1 MCRSTAEAMMT
12 IREPAPEGRD
22 AKSDLLALVLRARD
36 GDRETADRLYAE
48 VRPRLLR
55 IALALG
61 ADPETAADT
70 VQESLWAA
78 HRNLRRFDPSQA
90 SFLGWLGVIVV
101 RRLNNRRRAA
111 ARRKR
116 LLEALRLVPRGG
128 GAPGQSVVEA
138 RLTLRRLLR
147 QLTDRQRE
155 VVALYEIGELGAEE
169 VAWMLG
175 LTPAGVRSIA
185 RDARGRLSAAARG
198 GDAAGEDGR

>member
-1 MCRSTAEAMMT
+1 MCRSNAEATMT
-12 IREPAPEGRD
+12 IGEPAARGAGAR
-22 AKSDLLALVLRARD
+22 SDLLALVRRARE
-36 GDRETADRLYAE
+36 GDRETTDRLYAE
-48 VRPRLLR
+48 VRPQLLR

-61 ADPETAADT
+61 ADPDAAADT

-78 HRNLRRFDPSQA
+78 HRSLHRFDPGQA

-101 RRLNNRRRAA
+101 RRLRNRRRAA

-116 LLEALRLVPRGG
+116 LLEALRLAPRGG
-128 GAPGQSVVEA
+128 DDPGQRVVEA
-138 RLTLRRLLR
+138 RLMLRRLLR

-169 VAWMLG
+169 VARMLD

-185 RDARGRLSAAARG
+185 RDARNRLSDAARAEG
-198 GDAAGEDGR
+198 GFGEDGR

>member
-1 MCRSTAEAMMT
+1 MCRSHAEATMT
-12 IREPAPEGRD
+12 IGEPVAGGAD
-22 AKSDLLALVLRARD
+22 ARTDLLALVRGARE

-48 VRPRLLR
+48 VRPQLLR

-78 HRNLRRFDPSQA
+78 HRALQRFDPSQA

-101 RRLNNRRRAA
+101 RRLRNRRRAA

-116 LLEALRLVPRGG
+116 LPEALRLAPRGG
-128 GAPGQSVVEA
+128 VDPGQRVLEA

-155 VVALYEIGELGAEE
+155 VVALYEIGELDAGE
-169 VAWMLG
+169 VARMLD

-185 RDARGRLSAAARG
+185 RDARNRLTDAARAEG
-198 GDAAGEDGR
+198 GAGEDGQ